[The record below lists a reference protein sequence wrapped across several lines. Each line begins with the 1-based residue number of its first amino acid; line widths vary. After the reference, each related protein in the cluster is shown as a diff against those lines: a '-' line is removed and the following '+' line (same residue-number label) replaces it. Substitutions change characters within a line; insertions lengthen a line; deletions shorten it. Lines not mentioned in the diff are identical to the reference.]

1 MKNEIKVLKQ
11 IKKYREKH
19 KDRCQSAE
27 EICMDLKLDYDK
39 TIAVFRHLEN
49 QGFVVA
55 INRPNFAGQPEID
68 HDLVGITTNGIIH
81 LERRIPKKIRF
92 YAPLVISS
100 IAVIISIIALFKK

>member
-19 KDRCQSAE
+19 NDQCQSAK
-27 EICMDLKLDYDK
+27 EICIDLKLDYDK

-49 QGFVVA
+49 QGFVIAVH
-55 INRPNFAGQPEID
+55 RSRSTGDPEID
-68 HDLVGITTNGIIH
+68 CDLVGITTNGIIH
-81 LERRIPKKIRF
+81 LEKRIPEKIRF
-92 YAPLVISS
+92 YAPIVISS